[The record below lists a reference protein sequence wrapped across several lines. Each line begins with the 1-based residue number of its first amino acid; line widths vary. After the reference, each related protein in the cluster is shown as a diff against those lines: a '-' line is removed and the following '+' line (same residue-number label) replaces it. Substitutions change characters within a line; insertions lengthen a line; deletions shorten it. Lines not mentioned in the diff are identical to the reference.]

1 MGKQPHAGAPKTK
14 LKYITYKL
22 VLMSEVS
29 EVLKHARERE
39 GKVDHEYE
47 IVHTYKWIDIG
58 KNGVRVMR
66 DVDMMDVY
74 RQENGRTSEELI
86 PDYIE
91 ESGWEEISAAI
102 EKWWLKPGTYL
113 VVKLKKEPRETDY
126 RVMAYCYKVN
136 EDGTAIKKEVIN
148 KSVSPF
154 YTDAWDYAR
163 GLRNEINCEEY
174 FK

>member
-1 MGKQPHAGAPKTK
+1 MGKQPHAETPKAK
-14 LKYITYKL
+14 LKYITY
-22 VLMSEVS
+22 VNVVMSEVS

-39 GKVDHEYE
+39 GKVDHKYE
-47 IVHTYKWIDIG
+47 IEHTFKWIDIG
-58 KNGVRVMR
+58 KNGKRVMKE
-66 DVDMMDVY
+66 VDMMYAY

-126 RVMAYCYKVN
+126 RVMAYCYRVN

-148 KSVSPF
+148 KSVSPD
-154 YTDAWDYAR
+154 YTATRDYAR

>member
-1 MGKQPHAGAPKTK
+1 M
-14 LKYITYKL
+14 
-22 VLMSEVS
+22 S
-29 EVLKHARERE
+29 EVLKRARERE

-47 IVHTYKWIDIG
+47 IEHTFKWIDIG
-58 KNGVRVMR
+58 RNGKSVMKE
-66 DVDMMDVY
+66 VDMMDVY
-74 RQENGRTSEELI
+74 RQENGKTSAELM
-86 PDYIE
+86 PDFE
-91 ESGWEEISAAI
+91 ESEWKEIGASI
-102 EKWWLKPGTYL
+102 QRWRLEPGTYL
-113 VVKLKKEPRETDY
+113 VVRLKKEPGETDY
-126 RVMAYCYKVN
+126 RVMAYCYRVN

>member
-1 MGKQPHAGAPKTK
+1 
-14 LKYITYKL
+14 
-22 VLMSEVS
+22 MSEVS

-47 IVHTYKWIDIG
+47 IEHTSKWIDIG
-58 KNGVRVMR
+58 RNGERVMR

-74 RQENGRTSEELI
+74 RQENGRTSAELM
-86 PDYIE
+86 PDFE
-91 ESGWEEISAAI
+91 ESEWRDIRASI
-102 EKWWLKPGTYL
+102 QRWRLKPGTYL
-113 VVKLKKEPRETDY
+113 VVRLKKEPRETDY
-126 RVMAYCYKVN
+126 RVMAYCYRVN

-163 GLRNEINCEEY
+163 GLRNEINCDEY